1 MRLKNLPKKFEGCW
15 TYSVWSC
22 WASFFEKHV
31 LFYRRSQSSALHW
44 SRLNWPISSEHNHP
58 FFQPHFGFRVG
69 RSYDLDVS
77 QKNGLTFFI
86 LEKRK
91 KLFLT
96 KWFLFSNWTF
106 WRKICIFYSYVNFWK
121 STDPWKFEKNYDLA
135 WFNPK
140 NLPKN
145 FFQKIKNP
153 FYKVWHVWRSSNLLE
168 PNDSPWFLS
177 PSARN
182 FFWC

>member
-1 MRLKNLPKKFEGCW
+1 MEMRLKNLPKKFEGCW

-58 FFQPHFGFRVG
+58 FFQPHFAFRVG

-86 LEKRK
+86 LEKSI
-91 KLFLT
+91 KLFGPNDFYSVIEHFEEKYVSFILMSI
-96 KWFLFSNWTF
+96 FENQQIHENL
-106 WRKICIFYSYVNFWK
+106 RKIMIWLDSTLKTSPKIFSK
-121 STDPWKFEKNYDLA
+121 K
-135 WFNPK
+135 
-140 NLPKN
+140 
-145 FFQKIKNP
+145 
-153 FYKVWHVWRSSNLLE
+153 
-168 PNDSPWFLS
+168 
-177 PSARN
+177 
-182 FFWC
+182 